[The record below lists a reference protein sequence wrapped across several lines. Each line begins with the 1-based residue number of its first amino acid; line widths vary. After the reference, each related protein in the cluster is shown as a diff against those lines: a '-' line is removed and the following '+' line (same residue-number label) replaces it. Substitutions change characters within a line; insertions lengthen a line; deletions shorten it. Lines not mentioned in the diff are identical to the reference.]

1 MEKYQEGR
9 ALGKRKFA
17 LASVIEGSCKLWSWE
32 YYFYLVSKTFL
43 RLQKLRNW
51 LVFHLLCTLL
61 PLSAGS
67 TEAVL
72 PLNSSCQ
79 HKTCFGDPKESLA
92 LGLRHNRGEEDLWN
106 KNAKRSQR
114 ERPSH
119 PCLNSC
125 RLHGHG
131 EEMLSV
137 WRSVWSCT
145 QGTGSS
151 VKGVLLT
158 WGSSVIATAS
168 LWLNRSGCLRT

>member
-32 YYFYLVSKTFL
+32 YYSYLVSKTFL

-92 LGLRHNRGEEDLWN
+92 SGLRHNRGEEDLWN

-114 ERPSH
+114 ERPSLFKEL
-119 PCLNSC
+119 PPAWAWWGDAQCLEIC
-125 RLHGHG
+125 VKLHTGHG
-131 EEMLSV
+131 ELS
-137 WRSVWSCT
+137 
-145 QGTGSS
+145 
-151 VKGVLLT
+151 
-158 WGSSVIATAS
+158 
-168 LWLNRSGCLRT
+168 